1 MRSSLTSAAFDKLL
15 AHLDADRERA
25 GEQYEHLRRT
35 LIRYFE
41 WRAAPQPEVHTDA
54 TFDRVARRLA
64 EGLEIKNLGAYCY
77 EVARLILLETT
88 KHPESRQTP
97 LTDHWLPPQ
106 TADDGSEAEAHA
118 LRLACLTE
126 CLKALP
132 IENRDLIVAY
142 YDTEQQTRIVQR
154 QQLALRLGLQREAL
168 ANRAQRLRDKLQD
181 CVMRCLRKKRAI

>member
-1 MRSSLTSAAFDKLL
+1 MPSSLTSAAFDKLL

-41 WRAAPQPEVHTDA
+41 WRAAPQPAEHADA
-54 TFDRVARRLA
+54 ALDRVARRLT
-64 EGLEIKNLGAYCY
+64 EGVEIKNLGAYCY

-88 KHPESRQTP
+88 KHPASKQAP
-97 LTDHWLPPQ
+97 LADHLLPPQ
-106 TADDGSEAEAHA
+106 TADDGSEAEAQA

-132 IENRDLIVAY
+132 AENRDLIVTY
-142 YDTEQQTRIVQR
+142 YDTEQHTRIALR
-154 QQLALRLGLQREAL
+154 QQLAARLGLQREAL

-181 CVMRCLRKKRAI
+181 CVFRCLHKKRAI